1 MFRPMRRFKQQ
12 ISEEECIEVL
22 TQEPRGVLSFVGD
35 NGYPCGMPMD
45 HWYNKEDGK
54 LYFHGTKEGYKIDSL
69 KNCDKVSYCVYDQG
83 YREEGDWP
91 LHIRSVI
98 VFGRMHFVEDPAEM
112 EEICR
117 TLCTKFSD
125 DPSYPEKEWSR
136 GKDRV
141 LCLEL
146 DVEHMTGK
154 MVKES

>member
-45 HWYNKEDGK
+45 HWDNKEDGK

-117 TLCTKFSD
+117 TLCTKFSE
-125 DPSYPEKEWSR
+125 DPTYPEKEWTR
-136 GKDRV
+136 GKDHV

-154 MVKES
+154 LVKES